1 LVSPGEYVEAGQTI
15 ALMGNTGNVRGRT
28 GIHLHFEVI
37 VNGVRGNPLG
47 YVR

>member
-1 LVSPGEYVEAGQTI
+1 
-15 ALMGNTGNVRGRT
+15 MGNTGNVRGVT

-37 VNGVRGNPLG
+37 INGVRVNPLG